1 MKEIVVMMAI
11 ILQAGLFESKAVTHL
26 PIENSNG
33 NKVHIDTADN
43 AELKNWMEG
52 FLSYPDFLHGTE
64 QYVKVGIW
72 IKLRTDGTL
81 LVTNVRTSDHL
92 LKQYIKES
100 INGQYF
106 MSTEKEQDFHFTL
119 SFKEVN

>member
-1 MKEIVVMMAI
+1 MKEIYVMMI
-11 ILQAGLFESKAVTHL
+11 ILQASLFEAKAETHL
-26 PIENSNG
+26 PIENQNDSIA
-33 NKVHIDTADN
+33 HLDTAGN
-43 AELKNWMEG
+43 GELKKWMEV
-52 FLSYPDFLHGTE
+52 FLTYPDFLHGTE

-72 IKLRTDGTL
+72 IKVKTDGTL
-81 LVTNVRTSDHL
+81 LVTNVRTSDQR

-106 MSTEKEQDFHFTL
+106 MATEKEQDFHFTL